1 MTYGGREV
9 GNFYSA
15 LGDAVNA
22 HADDFRIIS
31 DIAGSQAGYQRRND
45 EWNFALK
52 QSQQELKK
60 AEKDILIAE
69 IGVMIA
75 ENELKAHE
83 MQVTNSEDVYEFLQ
97 ARSTGLGMYNFLA
110 GTLSKLYRDNY
121 AIADQL
127 ARMAESAF
135 RFELNDDTIYI
146 RNDNWQYDQNGLLAA
161 EKLSIQLSKM
171 EIEYLQK
178 NKRKKEITQSF
189 SMTILA
195 PEKLMELKRTGTC
208 TDFELPE
215 FAFDLIYPGHYR
227 RIIKSV
233 QITIPCIAGP
243 YTNIGAR
250 LTL

>member
-1 MTYGGREV
+1 M
-9 GNFYSA
+9 
-15 LGDAVNA
+15 NA

-178 NKRKKEITQSF
+178 NKRKKEF
-189 SMTILA
+189 
-195 PEKLMELKRTGTC
+195 
-208 TDFELPE
+208 
-215 FAFDLIYPGHYR
+215 YP
-227 RIIKSV
+227 S
-233 QITIPCIAGP
+233 
-243 YTNIGAR
+243 
-250 LTL
+250 